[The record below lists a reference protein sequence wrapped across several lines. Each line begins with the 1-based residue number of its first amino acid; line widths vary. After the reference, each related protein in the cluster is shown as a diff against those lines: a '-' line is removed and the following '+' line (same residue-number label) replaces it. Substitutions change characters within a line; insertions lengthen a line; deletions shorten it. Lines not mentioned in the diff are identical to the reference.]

1 VQHLTNAAVRDRLVL
16 VSGPGR
22 LSIHLA
28 SGRRHAAKEQAPE
41 REDPELVDHHLN
53 LSKDPA
59 LSPPLLV

>member
-1 VQHLTNAAVRDRLVL
+1 L

-28 SGRRHAAKEQAPE
+28 SGRRHAAKGHAAE
-41 REDPELVDHHLN
+41 REDPELVEHHLN